1 MRIYLVI
8 TKIEVINLRL
18 QLKNYKMF
26 NINSLLEKTKGDRWI
41 WLIIIMLSMISIM
54 AVYSATGAIAY
65 KKGVTVE
72 RYLLFKHVIF
82 VLMGIAMIY
91 IAHLLDYKYYA
102 GISKVLMIIT
112 IPLLFYTLI
121 FGSQIN
127 GAARWVPIPVI
138 GVTFQTSDL
147 AKLAL
152 ITFLARM
159 LTKKQEN
166 IKDVK
171 SAFIPIMGSVCAVFI
186 LIALANLS
194 TALMLF
200 GVSILLLIIGRISI
214 KQILVVCAGGF
225 VLLLFVVFL
234 GPRRQTYIS
243 RINAFMHP
251 EMQHSDKTFQSDHSK
266 IALATGGLFGKGPG
280 NSTERNFLPHPY
292 SDFIFAIIVEEY
304 GTVGGLAIVVLYL
317 VLLYRCVRIVVRS
330 PKAFG
335 ALLAAGL
342 SFSLTIQAFAN
353 MAVAV
358 GLGPVTGVPLPLVS
372 MGGTS
377 MIFTSIAFGIILSVS
392 RDVEEH
398 SAKTEE
404 KVVVGSIP
412 AMG

>member
-1 MRIYLVI
+1 
-8 TKIEVINLRL
+8 
-18 QLKNYKMF
+18 MF
-26 NINSLLEKTKGDRWI
+26 NINALLERTKGDRWI
-41 WLIIIMLSMISIM
+41 WIIILLLSMISIM
-54 AVYSATGAIAY
+54 VVYSATGAIAY
-65 KKGVTVE
+65 KKGISVE
-72 RYLLFKHVIF
+72 KYLLFKHVIF
-82 VLMGIAMIY
+82 VLLGIGMIY

-102 GISKVLMIIT
+102 GISKILMIVT
-112 IPLLFYTLI
+112 VPLLFYTLI
-121 FGSQIN
+121 FGQSLN
-127 GAARWVPIPVI
+127 DASRWVKIPLI
-138 GVTFQTSDL
+138 GLTFQTSDL

-159 LTKKQEN
+159 LTRKQEN

-171 SAFIPIMGSVCAVFI
+171 QAFLPIMGSVCVVFV

-214 KQILVVCAGGF
+214 KQIATVCAGGL
-225 VLLLFVVFL
+225 VLLMLVVFL
-234 GPRRQTYIS
+234 GPRRETYKS
-243 RINAFMHP
+243 RINSFLHP
-251 EMQHSDKTFQSDHSK
+251 ELQHSDKTYQSDHAK
-266 IALATGGLFGKGPG
+266 IALATGGVLGKGPG

-292 SDFIFAIIVEEY
+292 SDFIFAIIIEEY
-304 GTVGGLAIVVLYL
+304 GTVGGLAVIVLYL
-317 VLLYRCVRIVVRS
+317 VLLYRCVRIVNRS

-392 RDVEEH
+392 RDVEENVG
-398 SAKTEE
+398 KTKKEE
-404 KVVVGSIP
+404 KVIVGEIP

>member
-1 MRIYLVI
+1 MIA
-8 TKIEVINLRL
+8 INQILD
-18 QLKNYKMF
+18 
-26 NINSLLEKTKGDRWI
+26 KTKGDRWI
-41 WLIIIMLSMISIM
+41 WLIIILLSLISILT
-54 AVYSATGAIAY
+54 VYSATGTYAY
-65 KKGVTVE
+65 KVNKTVE
-72 RYLLFKHVIF
+72 KVLLTKHLIF
-82 VLMGIAMIY
+82 VIMGIGMIY

-112 IPLLFYTLI
+112 IPLLFYTAV
-121 FGSQIN
+121 FGANIN
-127 GAARWVPIPVI
+127 EASRWVKIPVI
-138 GVTFQTSDL
+138 GLTFQTSDL

-171 SAFIPIMGSVCAVFI
+171 EAFVPIMGSVCVVFA
-186 LIALANLS
+186 LIAWANLS
-194 TALMLF
+194 TAIMLF

-214 KQILVVCAGGF
+214 KQISIVCAGGA
-225 VLLLFVVFL
+225 VLLLFIVFL
-234 GPRRQTYIS
+234 GPRAGTYKS
-243 RINAFMHP
+243 RVNSFLHP
-251 EMQHSDKTFQSDHSK
+251 EMQNSDKTYQADQSK
-266 IALATGGLFGKGPG
+266 IALATGGVFGKGPG
-280 NSTERNFLPHPY
+280 NSTQRNFLPHPY

-304 GTVGGLAIVVLYL
+304 GLLGAMTVIVLYL
-317 VLLYRCVRIVVRS
+317 VLLYRCVRIVTQS

-392 RDVEEH
+392 RDVEENSH
-398 SAKTEE
+398 K
-404 KVVVGSIP
+404 KVVVGEIP
-412 AMG
+412 AID

>member
-1 MRIYLVI
+1 MVNV
-8 TKIEVINLRL
+8 KA
-18 QLKNYKMF
+18 
-26 NINSLLEKTKGDRWI
+26 LLAHTKGDRWI
-41 WLIIIMLSMISIM
+41 WIIILVLSLISIL

-65 KKGVTVE
+65 KKGVSVE
-72 RYLLFKHVIF
+72 KLWLFKHVVF
-82 VLMGIAMIY
+82 VFAGIAMIY
-91 IAHLLDYKYYA
+91 VSHLLDYKYYA

-112 IPLLFYTLI
+112 IPLLLYTLL
-121 FGSQIN
+121 FGASVN
-127 GAARWVPIPVI
+127 EASRWVKIPVI
-138 GVTFQTSDL
+138 NLTFQTSDL

-171 SAFIPIMGSVCAVFI
+171 KAFAPIMGSVLVVFV

-200 GVSILLLIIGRISI
+200 GVSVLLLIIGRISI
-214 KQILVVCAGGF
+214 KQIATVCVGGL
-225 VLLLFVVFL
+225 VLLMCVVLF
-234 GPRRQTYIS
+234 GPRRETYKS
-243 RINAFMHP
+243 RIESFIHP
-251 EMQHSDKTFQSDHSK
+251 ERQHSDKTYQSDHAK
-266 IALATGGLFGKGPG
+266 IALASGGFFGKGPG

-304 GTVGGLAIVVLYL
+304 GTVGGLAVMALYL
-317 VLLYRCVRIVVRS
+317 VLLYRCVLIVTRS

-392 RDVEEH
+392 KDVEKLGERN
-398 SAKTEE
+398 KDE
-404 KVVVGSIP
+404 KIIIGEIP